1 LWIEIHHIS
10 LDSVIIKKDTQVNVE
25 FFLLKYKKNVS
36 VVIDFD
42 SDNASFAMTLV
53 FL

>member
-1 LWIEIHHIS
+1 
-10 LDSVIIKKDTQVNVE
+10 
-25 FFLLKYKKNVS
+25 LKYKKNVS

>member
-1 LWIEIHHIS
+1 
-10 LDSVIIKKDTQVNVE
+10 
-25 FFLLKYKKNVS
+25 LKYKTNVS